1 MASHS
6 WLYEWGV
13 ILTTYI
19 HWDGPPSGPS
29 GHPKFLWFLA
39 MSLSL
44 LLPGAPQD
52 DHQHVATVVP
62 RGANCH
68 TNVAAPFPHGVPA
81 TSFSLRIFVAGMQQN
96 TPKPGGFCWSCA
108 MLTRYFGRWH
118 FNNEQTFGFKVED
131 QKNAEILG
139 FPRSDV
145 LTRWRPIS
153 GHHLRCSLPNKHWDA
168 HKASWTEPLSLET
181 GSKNNISKGKITVNT
196 SIAVSGSLNRW

>member
-1 MASHS
+1 MALWMGGDPNYLHPLG
-6 WLYEWGV
+6 W
-13 ILTTYI
+13 
-19 HWDGPPSGPS
+19 PSKWAIGPS
-29 GHPKFLWFLA
+29 QIPMIFSHVSFSAPTRSSSRRPSARSNRSAKGGKLPYKRGSSFPPRSSSDVFFVADLCCRDAAKHTKTRWFL
-39 MSLSL
+39 LEL
-44 LLPGAPQD
+44 CYVD
-52 DHQHVATVVP
+52 T
-62 RGANCH
+62 
-68 TNVAAPFPHGVPA
+68 
-81 TSFSLRIFVAGMQQN
+81 IFWKVTLQQW
-96 TPKPGGFCWSCA
+96 T
-108 MLTRYFGRWH
+108 YQ
-118 FNNEQTFGFKVED
+118 QTFGFKVED